1 VKQAEALLE
10 VRDLHKWFPLR
21 RRLLSRAREVVKAVD
36 GVSFDVRRG
45 EVLSLVGESGS
56 GKSTV
61 GRSVLRL
68 TAPTGG
74 AIRFAGTDI
83 THFSRRQMRPFR
95 QRMQL
100 IFQDPYAS
108 LNPRMTVESILAA
121 PLEIHRRAASRSD
134 RRHKIEEALRLV
146 GLLPQHAARYPHE
159 FSGGQRQRI
168 GIARALMTGPELL
181 IADEPVSALDVS
193 IQAQVVNLLLE
204 LKHRLGLT
212 ILFVAHDL
220 AVVGHIS
227 DRIAVMYLGR
237 LVELAE
243 TRELFAN
250 PRHPY
255 TEALLSAAP
264 IPDPTFKRE
273 RIVLVGAWAFQGLH
287 SRRPE
292 PESAGLS
299 KEPRT
304 RRVRNSEKV
313 RREGWGR
320 TTYIGGR
327 GRRSRKRIASRSRRL
342 ATSS

>member
-1 VKQAEALLE
+1 MKQPEALLE

-68 TAPTGG
+68 TAPTAGT
-74 AIRFAGTDI
+74 IRFAGTDI

-100 IFQDPYAS
+100 VFQDPYAS
-108 LNPRMTVESILAA
+108 LNPRMTVEGILAA
-121 PLEIHRRAASRSD
+121 PLEIHGRAASRSD
-134 RRHKIEEALRLV
+134 RRDKIEEALRLV

-193 IQAQVVNLLLE
+193 IQAQVVNLLVE
-204 LKHRLGLT
+204 LKRRLGLT

-243 TRELFAN
+243 TRELFGN

-273 RIVLVGAWAFQGLH
+273 RIVL
-287 SRRPE
+287 
-292 PESAGLS
+292 AGDIPS
-299 KEPRT
+299 PVNPPSGCSFRT
-304 RRVRNSEKV
+304 RCPYALPACGEARPPL
-313 RREGWGR
+313 REVAPGHFKACIR
-320 TTYIGGR
+320 DDL
-327 GRRSRKRIASRSRRL
+327 RL
-342 ATSS
+342 RAPG